1 MEASRRVL
9 REAEKHK
16 MEQVLR
22 EADNNKGRAAEL
34 LGLTYKMFLSKLKE
48 HRID

>member
-1 MEASRRVL
+1 MQ
-9 REAEKHK
+9 REAEKFK
-16 MEQVLR
+16 IEQVLR

-48 HRID
+48 YRIE